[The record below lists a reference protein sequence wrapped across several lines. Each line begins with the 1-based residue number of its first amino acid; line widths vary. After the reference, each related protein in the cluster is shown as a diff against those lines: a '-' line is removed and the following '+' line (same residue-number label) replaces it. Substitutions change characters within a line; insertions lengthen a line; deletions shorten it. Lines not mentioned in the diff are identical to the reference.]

1 MDGMFSAYRVALVDS
16 SFYFRRFSDRLRKA
30 LKETK
35 IYVGETFRDETEQI
49 SKVLSDRRR
58 PVYEE
63 NLNFLIREI
72 KLHCVKMTETDEHTE
87 HLQNDTWGLL
97 NLMTS
102 MGAKIVLVTA
112 DRLLI
117 HRVILTGKKVDIYDL
132 SSDGFVYYEEFPVI
146 RAGLTLDTR
155 MESGT
160 AEHGLIH
167 EGSVLYRKNG
177 GPVVLDR
184 EINSGIEG
192 TLYTVRGNDALVAKV
207 FKKGKLSVNKLENL
221 MKLQGI
227 NDEMEISWAIF
238 PQDMLYYDEAMT
250 IPVGF
255 TECYI
260 ATMSNLGDDP
270 LYIGDLPSMTDEQL
284 EVNISQTLKLVLKIV
299 RQVRYLNQYGFFISD
314 YNPMNFSY
322 RGDSFDLMQMW
333 DTDSF
338 SYDRYFSGYIA
349 GDKVSREY
357 DVTTKTG
364 AIDFCNEGL
373 YVFAFK
379 MLTLGDPPI
388 SEIRGSFKYDRPA
401 YPNYFRKNMIPTNLW
416 KLFEDVFHGEKEAST
431 EVLLRELVV
440 AVDDL
445 RRNPSQDLTYL
456 QLTNEALEDDEE
468 TAEEPGSVPGSVTG
482 GVLGSVPGRTPG
494 YIDDPGS
501 YEKVLTKWGVQNEN
515 DTFKKAAGWIAGILC
530 AAALGLAYLMLR

>member
-1 MDGMFSAYRVALVDS
+1 MDGMFGAYKVALIDS
-16 SFYFRRFSDRLRKA
+16 SFYLKSFSDRLRHA

-35 IYVGETFRDETEQI
+35 VYVGQTFRDEVEQI
-49 SKVLSDRRR
+49 SRVLSERRR
-58 PVYEE
+58 PVYDE

-72 KLHCVKMTETDEHTE
+72 KLNYVNMTGADEHTA

-102 MGAKIVLVTA
+102 LGAKFVLVTA
-112 DRLLI
+112 DKLLM
-117 HRVILTGKKVDIYDL
+117 HRVILTEKKVDIYDL
-132 SSDGFVYYEEFPVI
+132 NCDRFVYYDEFPVI
-146 RAGLTLDTR
+146 RRGLMLDTR

-160 AEHGLIH
+160 AEHGPIR
-167 EGSVLYRKNG
+167 EDSVLYRKTG
-177 GPVVLDR
+177 GPVVLEK

-192 TLYTVRGNDALVAKV
+192 TLYTVRGNEKLVAKV

-221 MKLQGI
+221 IKLQGI
-227 NDEMEISWAIF
+227 NDVMEISWAIF
-238 PQDMLYYDEAMT
+238 PLDMLYYDEEMT

-255 TECYI
+255 TERYI

-270 LYIGDLPSMTDEQL
+270 LYIGDLPNMTDEHL

-299 RQVRYLNQYGFFISD
+299 RQVRYLNQYGFYISD
-314 YNPMNFSY
+314 YNPMNFSF
-322 RGDSFDLMQMW
+322 RGDNFDLMQMW

-338 SYDRYFSGYIA
+338 GYDRYFSGYIA
-349 GDKVSREY
+349 GDKVSRDY

-364 AIDFCNEGL
+364 AIDFCSEGL

-388 SEIRGSFKYDRPA
+388 SEIRGTFKYDRPA
-401 YPNYFRKNMIPTNLW
+401 YQNYFRKNMIPNNLW
-416 KLFEDVFHGEKEAST
+416 KLFDAVFHGEKEAST

-445 RRNPSQDLTYL
+445 RRNPSQDVTYRKLTDDV
-456 QLTNEALEDDEE
+456 LEDEE
-468 TAEEPGSVPGSVTG
+468 DPVQDTAEEYAQEPVRESVK
-482 GVLGSVPGRTPG
+482 RTAQF
-494 YIDDPGS
+494 DETGS
-501 YEKVLTKWGVQNEN
+501 YEKVSIKWGTQDKKKAKTDN
-515 DTFKKAAGWIAGILC
+515 FKMAAGWIAGILC
-530 AAALGLAYLMLR
+530 AAAAGLAYLMLR